1 MIHPSKIRIV
11 NDDPSAVD
19 YLELADLGSTTVS
32 ASNGRE
38 ALEKVAVEA
47 PDLILTGFTRRAVIA
62 MRPRVTALWRS
73 SRLPTCTRIP
83 SRRSMIARGVSRFVS
98 FVLGLALGTGI
109 AILLATL
116 NAWFS
121 S

>member
-1 MIHPSKIRIV
+1 MIHPSKILLV
-11 NDDPSAVD
+11 DDDPFTVD
-19 YLELADLGSTTVS
+19 YLELEDSGSTTVS
-32 ASNGRE
+32 ASNGRK

-47 PDLILTGFTRRAVIA
+47 PDLILTGFMRLAVIS

-73 SRLPTCTRIP
+73 FRLPTCTRIP
-83 SRRSMIARGVSRFVS
+83 SWRSMMARRVSWFVS

-109 AILLATL
+109 AVLLATL
-116 NAWFS
+116 SAWFS